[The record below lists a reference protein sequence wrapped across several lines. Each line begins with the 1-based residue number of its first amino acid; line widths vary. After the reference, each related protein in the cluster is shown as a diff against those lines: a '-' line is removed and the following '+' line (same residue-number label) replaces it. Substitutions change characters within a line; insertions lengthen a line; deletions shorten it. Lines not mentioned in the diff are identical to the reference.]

1 MLADYNNYLTHI
13 DYEALW
19 GFSVELAAKW
29 EPQSLI
35 VFDRSVI
42 HSSCHFANKELQNKL
57 FLTIALAFSFVLVA
71 QENAD
76 GEPTT
81 IQGLLQL
88 VEEGRTSEQT
98 VNAQREAD
106 FLANKN
112 QQAAKLAREKRELA
126 RQEKIADELETE
138 YKKND
143 AILVVKEA
151 AYKKELGSLVE
162 LFGHLQSSA
171 GEAAVQFS
179 GSLTSPQFGLE
190 RVNFLNDLTSK
201 MSETTELPTIREIEG
216 LWYELQREMVAS
228 GQVVSFD
235 TTVVDV
241 DGESSTCK
249 VTRVGLF
256 NAVCDGKYLEYVSAT
271 GQFAFLPRQ
280 PAGRYTK
287 TAKSVGNAEVG
298 EQVRFGIDPTGPTGG
313 SLLANLIQTPSIME
327 RAQQG
332 REVGYAIIF
341 VGLIA
346 VIFAFYKLYSLYMI
360 STAVKKQANNKA
372 LDAANPLGRVL
383 KVGQDHFNKDIDT
396 LELKLAEAI
405 MAERPAIERW
415 IGAVRIISVVA
426 PLAGLLGT
434 VTGMIVTFQM
444 ITLYGTGDPK
454 LMAGGISQA
463 LVTTVLGLLVAIP
476 TTLLHS
482 FTASSAKGI
491 ISVLEEQST
500 GILAERA
507 EGS

>member
-1 MLADYNNYLTHI
+1 MKNYLSILFLLSLTI
-13 DYEALW
+13 NTIFAQDSEGEETEISTVEALLLLVKE
-19 GFSVELAAKW
+19 GKTKE
-29 EPQSLI
+29 QS
-35 VFDRSVI
+35 
-42 HSSCHFANKELQNKL
+42 
-57 FLTIALAFSFVLVA
+57 
-71 QENAD
+71 ENAD
-76 GEPTT
+76 
-81 IQGLLQL
+81 
-88 VEEGRTSEQT
+88 
-98 VNAQREAD
+98 REAQ
-106 FLANKN
+106 FMANKN
-112 QQAAKLAREKRELA
+112 KQAEILAAEKRELA
-126 RQEKIADELETE
+126 RQERIADQLEAE
-138 YKKND
+138 YKKNED
-143 AILVVKEA
+143 ILRVKEE
-151 AYKKELGSLVE
+151 AYQKELGSLVE

-179 GSLTSPQFGLE
+179 GSLTSPQYGVE
-190 RVNFLNDLTSK
+190 RVDFLNNLTSK

-235 TTVVDV
+235 TTVIDV
-241 DGESSTCK
+241 DGESSTCN

-256 NAVCDGKYLEYVSAT
+256 NAVCDGKYLEYVAAT
-271 GQFAFLPRQ
+271 GQYAFLPRQ

-287 TAKSVGNAEVG
+287 TAKNVGNADVG
-298 EQVRFGIDPTGPTGG
+298 EQVRFGVDPTGPTGG
-313 SLLANLIQTPSIME
+313 SLLANLIQTPSLAE
-327 RAQQG
+327 RAAQG

-341 VGLIA
+341 VGLIG
-346 VIFAFYKLYSLYMI
+346 IGLAFWKLYSLYI
-360 STAVKKQANNKA
+360 LGKAVRAQAGSKT
-372 LDAANPLGRVL
+372 LDVRNPLGRVL
-383 KVGQDHFNKDIDT
+383 KVGEENFKKDIDT

-405 MAERPAIERW
+405 MAERPSIERG
-415 IGAVRIISVVA
+415 ISAVRIISVVA

-507 EGS
+507 EGN

>member
-1 MLADYNNYLTHI
+1 MKKYLSI
-13 DYEALW
+13 L
-19 GFSVELAAKW
+19 
-29 EPQSLI
+29 
-35 VFDRSVI
+35 
-42 HSSCHFANKELQNKL
+42 
-57 FLTIALAFSFVLVA
+57 FVLSLTLNTFVVA
-71 QENAD
+71 QESEGDEA
-76 GEPTT
+76 EISTVEA
-81 IQGLLQL
+81 LLQL
-88 VEEGRTSEQT
+88 VKEGKTKEQSE
-98 VNAQREAD
+98 NADREAK
-106 FLANKN
+106 FMANKN
-112 QQAAKLAREKRELA
+112 EQAAILAAEKRELA
-126 RQEKIADELETE
+126 RQERIADQLEAE
-138 YKKND
+138 YKKNEE
-143 AILVVKEA
+143 ILRVKEE
-151 AYKKELGSLVE
+151 AYQKELGSLVE

-179 GSLTSPQFGLE
+179 GSLTSPQYGLD
-190 RVNFLNDLTSK
+190 RVDFLNSLTSK

-235 TTVVDV
+235 TTVIDV
-241 DGESSTCK
+241 DGESSTCN

-256 NAVCDGKYLEYVSAT
+256 NAVCDGKYLEYVAAT
-271 GQFAFLPRQ
+271 GQYAFLPRQ
-280 PAGRYTK
+280 PAGRFTK
-287 TAKSVGNAEVG
+287 TAKSVGNADAG
-298 EQVRFGIDPTGPTGG
+298 EQVRFGVDPTGPTGG
-313 SLLANLIQTPSIME
+313 SLLANLIQTPSLAE
-327 RAQQG
+327 RAAQG

-341 VGLIA
+341 VGLIG
-346 VIFAFYKLYSLYMI
+346 IGLAFWKLWSLYVLGK
-360 STAVKKQANNKA
+360 AVRTQAGSKT
-372 LDAANPLGRVL
+372 LDVRNPLGRVL
-383 KVGQDHFNKDIDT
+383 KVGEENFNKDIDT

-405 MAERPAIERW
+405 MAERPSIERG

>member
-1 MLADYNNYLTHI
+1 MKKYLSI
-13 DYEALW
+13 
-19 GFSVELAAKW
+19 
-29 EPQSLI
+29 I
-35 VFDRSVI
+35 
-42 HSSCHFANKELQNKL
+42 
-57 FLTIALAFSFVLVA
+57 FVLSLTLNTFVVA
-71 QENAD
+71 QESEGDEA
-76 GEPTT
+76 EISTVEA
-81 IQGLLQL
+81 LLQL
-88 VEEGRTSEQT
+88 VKEGKTKEQSE
-98 VNAQREAD
+98 NADREAK
-106 FLANKN
+106 FMANKN
-112 QQAAKLAREKRELA
+112 EQAAILAAEKRELA
-126 RQEKIADELETE
+126 RQERIADQLEAE
-138 YKKND
+138 YKKNEE
-143 AILVVKEA
+143 ILRVKEE
-151 AYKKELGSLVE
+151 AYQKELGSLVE

-179 GSLTSPQFGLE
+179 GSLTSPQYGLE
-190 RVNFLNDLTSK
+190 RVDFLNELTSK

-235 TTVVDV
+235 TTVIDV
-241 DGESSTCK
+241 DGESSTCN

-256 NAVCDGKYLEYVSAT
+256 NAVCDGKYLEYVAAT
-271 GQFAFLPRQ
+271 GQYAFLPRQ
-280 PAGRYTK
+280 PAGRFTK
-287 TAKSVGNAEVG
+287 TAKSVGNADAG

-313 SLLANLIQTPSIME
+313 SLLANLIQTPSLAE
-327 RAQQG
+327 RAAQG

-341 VGLIA
+341 VGLIG
-346 VIFAFYKLYSLYMI
+346 IGLAFWKLWSLYVLGK
-360 STAVKKQANNKA
+360 AVRAQAGSKT
-372 LDAANPLGRVL
+372 LDVRNPLGRVL
-383 KVGQDHFNKDIDT
+383 KVGEENFKKDIDT

-405 MAERPAIERW
+405 MAERPSIERG

>member
-1 MLADYNNYLTHI
+1 MKKYLSI
-13 DYEALW
+13 L
-19 GFSVELAAKW
+19 FVL
-29 EPQSLI
+29 SLT
-35 VFDRSVI
+35 F
-42 HSSCHFANKELQNKL
+42 N
-57 FLTIALAFSFVLVA
+57 SFVFAQDAEEETPEVSTVEAPLMLVKEGKT
-71 QENAD
+71 QE
-76 GEPTT
+76 
-81 IQGLLQL
+81 Q
-88 VEEGRTSEQT
+88 SE
-98 VNAQREAD
+98 NSQREAK

-112 QQAAKLAREKRELA
+112 KQAETLAAEKRELA
-126 RQEKIADELETE
+126 RQERIADQLEAE
-138 YKKND
+138 YKKNEE
-143 AILVVKEA
+143 ILRVKEE
-151 AYKKELGSLVE
+151 AYQKELGSLVE

-190 RVNFLNDLTSK
+190 RVDFLNDLTSK

-280 PAGRYTK
+280 PVGRFTK
-287 TAKSVGNAEVG
+287 TAKKVGNADPG
-298 EQVRFGIDPTGPTGG
+298 DQVKFGIDPTGPTGG
-313 SLLANLIQTPSIME
+313 SLLANLIQTPSLAE
-327 RAQQG
+327 RAAQG

-341 VGLIA
+341 VGLIG
-346 VIFAFYKLYSLYMI
+346 IGIAFWKLWSLFVLGK
-360 STAVKKQANNKA
+360 AVKAQSGSKT
-372 LDAANPLGRVL
+372 LDVRNPLGRVL
-383 KVGQDHFNKDIDT
+383 KVGEENFKKDIDT

-405 MAERPAIERW
+405 MAERPSIERG

>member
-1 MLADYNNYLTHI
+1 MKKYLSI
-13 DYEALW
+13 
-19 GFSVELAAKW
+19 
-29 EPQSLI
+29 I
-35 VFDRSVI
+35 
-42 HSSCHFANKELQNKL
+42 
-57 FLTIALAFSFVLVA
+57 FVLSLTLNTFVVA
-71 QENAD
+71 QESEGDEA
-76 GEPTT
+76 EISTVEA
-81 IQGLLQL
+81 LLQL
-88 VEEGRTSEQT
+88 VKEGKTKEQSA
-98 VNAQREAD
+98 NADREAK
-106 FLANKN
+106 FMANKN
-112 QQAAKLAREKRELA
+112 EQAAILAAEKRELA
-126 RQEKIADELETE
+126 RQERIADQLEAE
-138 YKKND
+138 YKKNEE
-143 AILVVKEA
+143 ILRVKEE
-151 AYKKELGSLVE
+151 AYQKELGSLVE

-179 GSLTSPQFGLE
+179 GSLTSPQYGLE
-190 RVNFLNDLTSK
+190 RVDFLNELTSK

-235 TTVVDV
+235 TTVIDV
-241 DGESSTCK
+241 DGESSTCN

-256 NAVCDGKYLEYVSAT
+256 NAVCDGKYLEYVAAT
-271 GQFAFLPRQ
+271 GQYAFLPRQ
-280 PAGRYTK
+280 PAGRFTK
-287 TAKSVGNAEVG
+287 TAKSVGNADVG
-298 EQVRFGIDPTGPTGG
+298 EQVRFGVDPTGPTGG
-313 SLLANLIQTPSIME
+313 SLLANLIQTPSLAE
-327 RAQQG
+327 RAAQG

-341 VGLIA
+341 VGLIG
-346 VIFAFYKLYSLYMI
+346 ISLAFWKLWSLYVLGK
-360 STAVKKQANNKA
+360 AVRAQAGSKT
-372 LDAANPLGRVL
+372 LDVRNPLGRVL
-383 KVGQDHFNKDIDT
+383 KVGEENFKKDIDT

-405 MAERPAIERW
+405 MAERPSIERG

>member
-1 MLADYNNYLTHI
+1 MKKYLSI
-13 DYEALW
+13 L
-19 GFSVELAAKW
+19 
-29 EPQSLI
+29 
-35 VFDRSVI
+35 
-42 HSSCHFANKELQNKL
+42 
-57 FLTIALAFSFVLVA
+57 FVLSLTLNTFVVA
-71 QENAD
+71 QESEGDEA
-76 GEPTT
+76 EISTVEA
-81 IQGLLQL
+81 LLQL
-88 VEEGRTSEQT
+88 VKEGKTKEQSE
-98 VNAQREAD
+98 NADREAK
-106 FLANKN
+106 FMANKN
-112 QQAAKLAREKRELA
+112 EQAAILAAEKRELA
-126 RQEKIADELETE
+126 RQERIADQLEAE
-138 YKKND
+138 YKKNEE
-143 AILVVKEA
+143 ILRVKEE
-151 AYKKELGSLVE
+151 AYQKELGSLVE

-179 GSLTSPQFGLE
+179 GSLTSPQYGLE
-190 RVNFLNDLTSK
+190 RVDFLNELTSK

-235 TTVVDV
+235 TTVIDV
-241 DGESSTCK
+241 DGESSTCN

-256 NAVCDGKYLEYVSAT
+256 NAVCDGKYLEYVAAT
-271 GQFAFLPRQ
+271 GQYAFLPRQ
-280 PAGRYTK
+280 PAGRFTK
-287 TAKSVGNAEVG
+287 TAKSVGDADAG

-313 SLLANLIQTPSIME
+313 SLLANLIQTPSLAE
-327 RAQQG
+327 RAAQG

-341 VGLIA
+341 VGLIG
-346 VIFAFYKLYSLYMI
+346 IGLAFWKLWSLYVLGR
-360 STAVKKQANNKA
+360 AVRAQAGSKT
-372 LDAANPLGRVL
+372 LDIRNPLGRVL
-383 KVGQDHFNKDIDT
+383 KIGEENFKKDIDT

-405 MAERPAIERW
+405 MAERPSIERG

>member
-1 MLADYNNYLTHI
+1 MKKYLPI
-13 DYEALW
+13 L
-19 GFSVELAAKW
+19 FIL
-29 EPQSLI
+29 SLTLNTFI
-35 VFDRSVI
+35 F
-42 HSSCHFANKELQNKL
+42 
-57 FLTIALAFSFVLVA
+57 A
-71 QENAD
+71 QESESDEA
-76 GEPTT
+76 EISTVEA
-81 IQGLLQL
+81 LLQL
-88 VEEGRTSEQT
+88 VKEGKTKEQSA
-98 VNAQREAD
+98 NAEREAK
-106 FLANKN
+106 FMANKN
-112 QQAAKLAREKRELA
+112 EQAAILAAEKRELA
-126 RQEKIADELETE
+126 RQERIADQLEAE
-138 YKKND
+138 YKKNEE
-143 AILVVKEA
+143 ILRVKEE
-151 AYKKELGSLVE
+151 AYQKELGSLVE

-179 GSLTSPQFGLE
+179 GSLTSPQYGLD
-190 RVNFLNDLTSK
+190 RVDFLNSLTSK

-235 TTVVDV
+235 TIVIDV
-241 DGESSTCK
+241 DGESSTCN

-256 NAVCDGKYLEYVSAT
+256 NAVCDGKYLEYVAST
-271 GQFAFLPRQ
+271 GQYAFLPRQ
-280 PAGRYTK
+280 PAGRFTK
-287 TAKSVGNAEVG
+287 TAKSVGNADAG

-313 SLLANLIQTPSIME
+313 SLLANLIQTPSLAE
-327 RAQQG
+327 RAAQG

-341 VGLIA
+341 VGLIG
-346 VIFAFYKLYSLYMI
+346 IGLAFWKLWSLYVLGK
-360 STAVKKQANNKA
+360 AVRAQSGSKT
-372 LDAANPLGRVL
+372 LDVRNPLGRVL
-383 KVGQDHFNKDIDT
+383 KVGEENFSKDIDT

-405 MAERPAIERW
+405 MAERPSIERG

>member
-1 MLADYNNYLTHI
+1 MKKYLSILFVLSLTFNSFVFAQ
-13 DYEALW
+13 DAEEETPEVSTVEALLMLVKE
-19 GFSVELAAKW
+19 GKTQE
-29 EPQSLI
+29 QS
-35 VFDRSVI
+35 
-42 HSSCHFANKELQNKL
+42 
-57 FLTIALAFSFVLVA
+57 
-71 QENAD
+71 EN
-76 GEPTT
+76 
-81 IQGLLQL
+81 
-88 VEEGRTSEQT
+88 S
-98 VNAQREAD
+98 QREAK

-112 QQAAKLAREKRELA
+112 KQAETLAAEKRELA
-126 RQEKIADELETE
+126 RQERIADQLEAE
-138 YKKND
+138 YKKNEE
-143 AILVVKEA
+143 ILRVKEE
-151 AYKKELGSLVE
+151 AYQKELGSLVE

-190 RVNFLNDLTSK
+190 RVDFLNDLTSK

-280 PAGRYTK
+280 PVGRFTK
-287 TAKSVGNAEVG
+287 TAKKVGNADPG
-298 EQVRFGIDPTGPTGG
+298 DQVKFGIDPTGPTGG
-313 SLLANLIQTPSIME
+313 SLLANLIQTPSLAE
-327 RAQQG
+327 RAAQG
-332 REVGYAIIF
+332 REVCYAIIF
-341 VGLIA
+341 VGLIG
-346 VIFAFYKLYSLYMI
+346 IGIAFWKLWSLFVLGK
-360 STAVKKQANNKA
+360 AVKAQSGSKT
-372 LDAANPLGRVL
+372 LDVRNPLGRVL
-383 KVGQDHFNKDIDT
+383 KVGEENFKKDIDT

-405 MAERPAIERW
+405 MAERPSIERG

>member
-1 MLADYNNYLTHI
+1 MKKHI
-13 DYEALW
+13 S
-19 GFSVELAAKW
+19 F
-29 EPQSLI
+29 
-35 VFDRSVI
+35 
-42 HSSCHFANKELQNKL
+42 L
-57 FLTIALAFSFVLVA
+57 FVLSLTINTFVFA
-71 QENAD
+71 QESEAD
-76 GEPTT
+76 EIEISTVEA
-81 IQGLLQL
+81 LLQL
-88 VEEGRTSEQT
+88 VKEGKTKEQSENT
-98 VNAQREAD
+98 EREAK
-106 FLANKN
+106 FMANKN
-112 QQAAKLAREKRELA
+112 KQAEILAAEKRELA
-126 RQEKIADELETE
+126 RQERIADQLEAE
-138 YKKND
+138 YKKNEE
-143 AILVVKEA
+143 ILRVKEE
-151 AYKKELGSLVE
+151 AYQKELGSLVE

-179 GSLTSPQFGLE
+179 GSLTSPQYGLE
-190 RVNFLNDLTSK
+190 RVDFLNDLTSK

-235 TTVVDV
+235 TTVIDV
-241 DGESSTCK
+241 DGESSTCN

-256 NAVCDGKYLEYVSAT
+256 NAVCDGKYLEYVAAT
-271 GQFAFLPRQ
+271 GQYAFLPRQ

-287 TAKSVGNAEVG
+287 TAKKVGNADAG

-313 SLLANLIQTPSIME
+313 SLLANLIQTPSLTE
-327 RAQQG
+327 RAAQG

-341 VGLIA
+341 VGLIG
-346 VIFAFYKLYSLYMI
+346 IGLAFWKLWSLYVLGK
-360 STAVKKQANNKA
+360 AVRSQAGSKT
-372 LDAANPLGRVL
+372 LDVRNPLGRVL
-383 KVGQDHFNKDIDT
+383 KVGEENFSKDIDT

-405 MAERPAIERW
+405 MAERPSIERG

>member
-1 MLADYNNYLTHI
+1 MKKYLSILFVLTFTLNSFVFAQ
-13 DYEALW
+13 DAEEETPEVTTVEALLMLVKE
-19 GFSVELAAKW
+19 GKTKE
-29 EPQSLI
+29 QS
-35 VFDRSVI
+35 
-42 HSSCHFANKELQNKL
+42 
-57 FLTIALAFSFVLVA
+57 
-71 QENAD
+71 EN
-76 GEPTT
+76 
-81 IQGLLQL
+81 
-88 VEEGRTSEQT
+88 S
-98 VNAQREAD
+98 QREAK

-112 QQAAKLAREKRELA
+112 KQAETLAAEKRELA
-126 RQEKIADELETE
+126 RQERIADQLEAE
-138 YKKND
+138 YKKNEE
-143 AILVVKEA
+143 ILRVKEE
-151 AYKKELGSLVE
+151 AYQKELGSLVE

-190 RVNFLNDLTSK
+190 RVDFLNDLTSK

-280 PAGRYTK
+280 PVGRFTK
-287 TAKSVGNAEVG
+287 TAKKVGNADPG
-298 EQVRFGIDPTGPTGG
+298 EQVKFGIDPTGPTGG
-313 SLLANLIQTPSIME
+313 SLLANLIQTPSLAE
-327 RAQQG
+327 RAAQG

-341 VGLIA
+341 VGLIG
-346 VIFAFYKLYSLYMI
+346 IGIAFWKLWSLFMLGK
-360 STAVKKQANNKA
+360 AVKAQSGSKT
-372 LDAANPLGRVL
+372 LDVRNPLGRVL
-383 KVGQDHFNKDIDT
+383 KVGEDNFKKDIDT

-405 MAERPAIERW
+405 MAERPSIERG

>member
-1 MLADYNNYLTHI
+1 MKKYLSI
-13 DYEALW
+13 L
-19 GFSVELAAKW
+19 
-29 EPQSLI
+29 
-35 VFDRSVI
+35 
-42 HSSCHFANKELQNKL
+42 
-57 FLTIALAFSFVLVA
+57 FVLSLTLNTFVVA
-71 QENAD
+71 QESEGDEA
-76 GEPTT
+76 EISTVEA
-81 IQGLLQL
+81 LLQL
-88 VEEGRTSEQT
+88 VKEGKTKEQSE
-98 VNAQREAD
+98 NADREAK
-106 FLANKN
+106 FIANKN
-112 QQAAKLAREKRELA
+112 EQAAILAAEKRELA
-126 RQEKIADELETE
+126 RQERIADQLEAE
-138 YKKND
+138 YKKNEE
-143 AILVVKEA
+143 ILRVKEE
-151 AYKKELGSLVE
+151 AYQKELGSLVE

-179 GSLTSPQFGLE
+179 GSLTSPQYGLE
-190 RVNFLNDLTSK
+190 RVDFLNELTSK

-235 TTVVDV
+235 TTVIDV
-241 DGESSTCK
+241 DGESSTCN

-256 NAVCDGKYLEYVSAT
+256 NAVCDGKYLEYVAAT
-271 GQFAFLPRQ
+271 GQYAFLPRQ
-280 PAGRYTK
+280 PAGRFTK
-287 TAKSVGNAEVG
+287 TAKSVGNADAG
-298 EQVRFGIDPTGPTGG
+298 EQVRFGVDPTGPTGG
-313 SLLANLIQTPSIME
+313 SLLANLIQTPSLAE
-327 RAQQG
+327 RAAQG

-341 VGLIA
+341 VGLIG
-346 VIFAFYKLYSLYMI
+346 IGLAFWKLWSLYVLGK
-360 STAVKKQANNKA
+360 AVRAQAGSKT
-372 LDAANPLGRVL
+372 LDVRNPLGRVL
-383 KVGQDHFNKDIDT
+383 KVGEENFKKDIDT

-405 MAERPAIERW
+405 MAERPSIERG

>member
-1 MLADYNNYLTHI
+1 MKKYLSI
-13 DYEALW
+13 L
-19 GFSVELAAKW
+19 
-29 EPQSLI
+29 
-35 VFDRSVI
+35 
-42 HSSCHFANKELQNKL
+42 
-57 FLTIALAFSFVLVA
+57 FVLSLTLNTFVFA
-71 QENAD
+71 QESEGDEA
-76 GEPTT
+76 EISTVEA
-81 IQGLLQL
+81 LLQL
-88 VEEGRTSEQT
+88 VKEGKTKEQSA
-98 VNAQREAD
+98 NADREAK
-106 FLANKN
+106 FMANKN
-112 QQAAKLAREKRELA
+112 EQAAILAAEKRELA
-126 RQEKIADELETE
+126 RQERIADQLEAE
-138 YKKND
+138 YKKNEE
-143 AILVVKEA
+143 ILRVKEE
-151 AYKKELGSLVE
+151 AYQKELGSLVE

-179 GSLTSPQFGLE
+179 GSLTSPQYGLE
-190 RVNFLNDLTSK
+190 RVDFLNELTSK

-235 TTVVDV
+235 TTVIDV
-241 DGESSTCK
+241 DGESSTCN

-256 NAVCDGKYLEYVSAT
+256 NAVCDGKYLEYVAAT
-271 GQFAFLPRQ
+271 GQYAFLPRQ
-280 PAGRYTK
+280 PAGRFTK
-287 TAKSVGNAEVG
+287 TAKSVGNADVG
-298 EQVRFGIDPTGPTGG
+298 EQVRFGVDPTGPTGG
-313 SLLANLIQTPSIME
+313 SLLANLIQTPSLAE
-327 RAQQG
+327 RAAQG

-341 VGLIA
+341 VGLIG
-346 VIFAFYKLYSLYMI
+346 IGLAFWKLWSLYVLGK
-360 STAVKKQANNKA
+360 AVRAQAGSKT
-372 LDAANPLGRVL
+372 LDVRNPLGRVL
-383 KVGQDHFNKDIDT
+383 KVGEENFSKDIDT

-405 MAERPAIERW
+405 MAERPSIERG

>member
-1 MLADYNNYLTHI
+1 MKKYLSI
-13 DYEALW
+13 L
-19 GFSVELAAKW
+19 
-29 EPQSLI
+29 
-35 VFDRSVI
+35 
-42 HSSCHFANKELQNKL
+42 
-57 FLTIALAFSFVLVA
+57 FVLSLTLNTFVVA
-71 QENAD
+71 QESEGDEA
-76 GEPTT
+76 EISTVEA
-81 IQGLLQL
+81 LLQL
-88 VEEGRTSEQT
+88 VKEGKTKEQSE
-98 VNAQREAD
+98 NADREAK
-106 FLANKN
+106 FMANKN
-112 QQAAKLAREKRELA
+112 EQAAILAAEKRELA
-126 RQEKIADELETE
+126 RQERIADQLEAE
-138 YKKND
+138 YKKNEG
-143 AILVVKEA
+143 ILRVKEE
-151 AYKKELGSLVE
+151 AYQKELGSLVE

-179 GSLTSPQFGLE
+179 GSLTSPQYGLE
-190 RVNFLNDLTSK
+190 RVDFLNELTSK

-235 TTVVDV
+235 TTVIDV
-241 DGESSTCK
+241 DGESSTCN

-256 NAVCDGKYLEYVSAT
+256 NAVCDGKYLEYVAAT
-271 GQFAFLPRQ
+271 GQYAFLPRQ
-280 PAGRYTK
+280 PAGRFTK
-287 TAKSVGNAEVG
+287 TAKSVGNADAG
-298 EQVRFGIDPTGPTGG
+298 EQVRFGVDPTGPTGG
-313 SLLANLIQTPSIME
+313 SLLANLIQTPSLAE
-327 RAQQG
+327 RAAQG

-341 VGLIA
+341 VGLIG
-346 VIFAFYKLYSLYMI
+346 IGLAFWKLWSLYVLGK
-360 STAVKKQANNKA
+360 AVRTQAGSKT
-372 LDAANPLGRVL
+372 LDVRNPLGRVL
-383 KVGQDHFNKDIDT
+383 KVGEENFKKDIDT

-405 MAERPAIERW
+405 MAERPSIERG

>member
-1 MLADYNNYLTHI
+1 MKKYLSILFVLTFTLNSFVFAQ
-13 DYEALW
+13 DAEEETPEVTTVEALLMLVKE
-19 GFSVELAAKW
+19 GKTKE
-29 EPQSLI
+29 QS
-35 VFDRSVI
+35 
-42 HSSCHFANKELQNKL
+42 
-57 FLTIALAFSFVLVA
+57 
-71 QENAD
+71 EN
-76 GEPTT
+76 
-81 IQGLLQL
+81 
-88 VEEGRTSEQT
+88 S
-98 VNAQREAD
+98 QREAK

-112 QQAAKLAREKRELA
+112 KQAETLAAEKRELA
-126 RQEKIADELETE
+126 RQERIADQLEAE
-138 YKKND
+138 YKKNEE
-143 AILVVKEA
+143 ILRVKEE
-151 AYKKELGSLVE
+151 AYQKELGSLVE

-190 RVNFLNDLTSK
+190 RVDFLNDLTSK

-280 PAGRYTK
+280 PVGRFTK
-287 TAKSVGNAEVG
+287 TAKKVGNADPG
-298 EQVRFGIDPTGPTGG
+298 DQIKFGIDPTGPTGG
-313 SLLANLIQTPSIME
+313 SLLANLIQTPSLAE
-327 RAQQG
+327 RAAQG

-341 VGLIA
+341 VGLIG
-346 VIFAFYKLYSLYMI
+346 IGIAFWKLWSLFVLGK
-360 STAVKKQANNKA
+360 AVKAQSGSKT
-372 LDAANPLGRVL
+372 LDVRNPLGRVL
-383 KVGQDHFNKDIDT
+383 KVGEENFKKDIDT

-405 MAERPAIERW
+405 MAERPSIERG

>member
-1 MLADYNNYLTHI
+1 MKNYLSILFLLSITLNTFI
-13 DYEALW
+13 FAQDSEDEAVEVSTVEALLML
-19 GFSVELAAKW
+19 V
-29 EPQSLI
+29 
-35 VFDRSVI
+35 
-42 HSSCHFANKELQNKL
+42 KEGK
-57 FLTIALAFSFVLVA
+57 TA
-71 QENAD
+71 
-76 GEPTT
+76 
-81 IQGLLQL
+81 
-88 VEEGRTSEQT
+88 EQT
-98 VNAQREAD
+98 ENSKREAR
-106 FLANKN
+106 FMANKN
-112 QQAAKLAREKRELA
+112 QQAEILAAEKRELA
-126 RQEKIADELETE
+126 RQERIADQLEAE
-138 YKKND
+138 YKKNEE
-143 AILVVKEA
+143 ILRVKEE
-151 AYKKELGSLVE
+151 AYQKELGSLVE

-179 GSLTSPQFGLE
+179 GSLTSAQYGLE
-190 RVNFLNDLTSK
+190 RVSFLNDLTSK

-228 GQVVSFD
+228 GQVVSFE
-235 TTVVDV
+235 TTVIDV
-241 DGESSTCK
+241 DGESSTCN

-256 NAVCDGKYLEYVSAT
+256 NAVCDGKYLEYVSAS
-271 GQFAFLPRQ
+271 GQYAFLPRQ

-287 TAKSVGNAEVG
+287 TAKNVGQAEAG
-298 EQVRFGIDPTGPTGG
+298 EEVKFGVDPTGPTGG
-313 SLLANLIQTPSIME
+313 SLLANLIQTPSLAE
-327 RAQQG
+327 RAAQG

-341 VGLIA
+341 VGLIG
-346 VIFAFYKLYSLYMI
+346 IGIAFWKLWSLYVLGR
-360 STAVKKQANNKA
+360 AVKAQSSSKTV
-372 LDAANPLGRVL
+372 DVRNPLGRVL
-383 KVGQDHFNKDIDT
+383 KVGEENFKKDIDT

-405 MAERPAIERW
+405 MAERPSIERG

-507 EGS
+507 EGNN

>member
-1 MLADYNNYLTHI
+1 MKKYLSI
-13 DYEALW
+13 
-19 GFSVELAAKW
+19 
-29 EPQSLI
+29 I
-35 VFDRSVI
+35 
-42 HSSCHFANKELQNKL
+42 
-57 FLTIALAFSFVLVA
+57 FVLSLTLNTFVFA
-71 QENAD
+71 QESEGDEA
-76 GEPTT
+76 EISTVEA
-81 IQGLLQL
+81 LLQL
-88 VEEGRTSEQT
+88 VKEGKTKEQSA
-98 VNAQREAD
+98 NADREAK
-106 FLANKN
+106 FMANKN
-112 QQAAKLAREKRELA
+112 EQAAILAAEKRELA
-126 RQEKIADELETE
+126 RQERIADQLEAE
-138 YKKND
+138 YKKNEE
-143 AILVVKEA
+143 ILRVKEE
-151 AYKKELGSLVE
+151 AYQKELGSLVE

-179 GSLTSPQFGLE
+179 GSLTSPQYGLE
-190 RVNFLNDLTSK
+190 RVDFLNELTSK

-235 TTVVDV
+235 TTVIDV
-241 DGESSTCK
+241 DGESSTCN

-256 NAVCDGKYLEYVSAT
+256 NAVCDGKYLEYVAAT
-271 GQFAFLPRQ
+271 GQYAFLPRQ
-280 PAGRYTK
+280 PAGRFTK
-287 TAKSVGNAEVG
+287 TAKSVGNADAG
-298 EQVRFGIDPTGPTGG
+298 EQVRFGVDPTGPTGG
-313 SLLANLIQTPSIME
+313 SLLANLIQTPSLAE
-327 RAQQG
+327 RAAQG

-341 VGLIA
+341 VGLIG
-346 VIFAFYKLYSLYMI
+346 IGLAFWKLWSLYVLGK
-360 STAVKKQANNKA
+360 AVRAQAGSKT
-372 LDAANPLGRVL
+372 LDVRNPLGRVL
-383 KVGQDHFNKDIDT
+383 KVGEENFKKDIDT

-405 MAERPAIERW
+405 MAERPSIERG

>member
-1 MLADYNNYLTHI
+1 MKKYLSI
-13 DYEALW
+13 L
-19 GFSVELAAKW
+19 FFL
-29 EPQSLI
+29 SLTL
-35 VFDRSVI
+35 
-42 HSSCHFANKELQNKL
+42 N
-57 FLTIALAFSFVLVA
+57 TFVVA
-71 QENAD
+71 QESEGDEA
-76 GEPTT
+76 EISTVEA
-81 IQGLLQL
+81 LLQL
-88 VEEGRTSEQT
+88 VKEGKTKEQSE
-98 VNAQREAD
+98 NADREAK
-106 FLANKN
+106 FMANKN
-112 QQAAKLAREKRELA
+112 EQAAILAAEKRELA
-126 RQEKIADELETE
+126 RQERIADQLEAE
-138 YKKND
+138 YKKNEE
-143 AILVVKEA
+143 ILRVKEE
-151 AYKKELGSLVE
+151 AYQKELGSLVE

-179 GSLTSPQFGLE
+179 GSLTSPQYGLE
-190 RVNFLNDLTSK
+190 RVDFLNELTSK

-235 TTVVDV
+235 TTVIDV
-241 DGESSTCK
+241 DGESSTCN

-256 NAVCDGKYLEYVSAT
+256 NAVCDGKYLEYVAAT
-271 GQFAFLPRQ
+271 GQYAFLPRQ
-280 PAGRYTK
+280 PAGRFTK
-287 TAKSVGNAEVG
+287 TAKSVGNADAG
-298 EQVRFGIDPTGPTGG
+298 EQVRFGVDPTGPTGG
-313 SLLANLIQTPSIME
+313 SLLANLIQTPSLAE
-327 RAQQG
+327 RAAQG
-332 REVGYAIIF
+332 REVGYAIIV
-341 VGLIA
+341 VGLIG
-346 VIFAFYKLYSLYMI
+346 IGLAFWKLWSLYVLGK
-360 STAVKKQANNKA
+360 AVRAQAGSKT
-372 LDAANPLGRVL
+372 LDVRNPLGRVL
-383 KVGQDHFNKDIDT
+383 KVGEENFNKDIDT

-405 MAERPAIERW
+405 MAERPSIERG

>member
-1 MLADYNNYLTHI
+1 MKKYLSI
-13 DYEALW
+13 L
-19 GFSVELAAKW
+19 
-29 EPQSLI
+29 
-35 VFDRSVI
+35 
-42 HSSCHFANKELQNKL
+42 
-57 FLTIALAFSFVLVA
+57 FVLSLTLNTFVVA
-71 QENAD
+71 QESEGDEA
-76 GEPTT
+76 EISTVEA
-81 IQGLLQL
+81 LLQL
-88 VEEGRTSEQT
+88 VKEGKTKEQSA
-98 VNAQREAD
+98 NADREAK
-106 FLANKN
+106 FMANKN
-112 QQAAKLAREKRELA
+112 EQAAILAAEKRELA
-126 RQEKIADELETE
+126 RQERIADQLEAE
-138 YKKND
+138 YKKNEE
-143 AILVVKEA
+143 ILRVKEE
-151 AYKKELGSLVE
+151 AYQKELGSLVE

-179 GSLTSPQFGLE
+179 GSLTSPQYGLE
-190 RVNFLNDLTSK
+190 RVDFLNELTSK

-235 TTVVDV
+235 TTVIDV
-241 DGESSTCK
+241 DGESSTCN

-256 NAVCDGKYLEYVSAT
+256 NAVCDGKYLEYVAAT
-271 GQFAFLPRQ
+271 GQYAFLPRQ
-280 PAGRYTK
+280 PAGRFTK
-287 TAKSVGNAEVG
+287 TAKSVGDADAG

-313 SLLANLIQTPSIME
+313 SLLANLIQTPSLAE
-327 RAQQG
+327 RAAQG

-341 VGLIA
+341 VGLIG
-346 VIFAFYKLYSLYMI
+346 IGLAFWKLWSLYVLGK
-360 STAVKKQANNKA
+360 AVRAQAGSKT
-372 LDAANPLGRVL
+372 LDVRNPLGRVL
-383 KVGQDHFNKDIDT
+383 KVGEENFKKDIDT

-405 MAERPAIERW
+405 MAERPSIERG

>member
-1 MLADYNNYLTHI
+1 MKKYLPI
-13 DYEALW
+13 L
-19 GFSVELAAKW
+19 
-29 EPQSLI
+29 
-35 VFDRSVI
+35 
-42 HSSCHFANKELQNKL
+42 
-57 FLTIALAFSFVLVA
+57 FVLSLTLNTFIFA
-71 QENAD
+71 QESESDEA
-76 GEPTT
+76 EISTVEA
-81 IQGLLQL
+81 LLQL
-88 VEEGRTSEQT
+88 VKEGKTKEQSA
-98 VNAQREAD
+98 NAEREAK
-106 FLANKN
+106 FMANKN
-112 QQAAKLAREKRELA
+112 EQAAILAAEKRELA
-126 RQEKIADELETE
+126 RQERIADQLEAE
-138 YKKND
+138 YKKNEE
-143 AILVVKEA
+143 ILRVKEE
-151 AYKKELGSLVE
+151 AYQKELGSLVE

-179 GSLTSPQFGLE
+179 GSLTSPQYGLD
-190 RVNFLNDLTSK
+190 RVDFLNSLTSK

-235 TTVVDV
+235 TTVIDV
-241 DGESSTCK
+241 DGESSTCN

-256 NAVCDGKYLEYVSAT
+256 NAVCDGKYLEYVAAT
-271 GQFAFLPRQ
+271 GQYAFLPRQ
-280 PAGRYTK
+280 PAGRFTK
-287 TAKSVGNAEVG
+287 TAKSVGNADAG
-298 EQVRFGIDPTGPTGG
+298 EQVRFGVDPTGPTGG
-313 SLLANLIQTPSIME
+313 SLLANLIQTPSLAE
-327 RAQQG
+327 RAAQG

-341 VGLIA
+341 VGLIG
-346 VIFAFYKLYSLYMI
+346 IGLAFWKLWSLYVLGK
-360 STAVKKQANNKA
+360 AVRAQSGSKT
-372 LDAANPLGRVL
+372 LDVRNPLGRVL
-383 KVGQDHFNKDIDT
+383 KVGEENFSKDIDT

-405 MAERPAIERW
+405 MAERPSIERG

>member
-1 MLADYNNYLTHI
+1 MKKYLSI
-13 DYEALW
+13 L
-19 GFSVELAAKW
+19 
-29 EPQSLI
+29 
-35 VFDRSVI
+35 
-42 HSSCHFANKELQNKL
+42 
-57 FLTIALAFSFVLVA
+57 FVLSLTFNTFVVA
-71 QENAD
+71 QESEGDEA
-76 GEPTT
+76 EISTVEA
-81 IQGLLQL
+81 LLQL
-88 VEEGRTSEQT
+88 VKEGKTKEQSE
-98 VNAQREAD
+98 NADREAK
-106 FLANKN
+106 FMANKN
-112 QQAAKLAREKRELA
+112 EQAAILAAEKRELA
-126 RQEKIADELETE
+126 RQERIADQLEAE
-138 YKKND
+138 YKKNEE
-143 AILVVKEA
+143 ILRVKEE
-151 AYKKELGSLVE
+151 AYQKELGSLVE

-179 GSLTSPQFGLE
+179 GSLTSPQYGLE
-190 RVNFLNDLTSK
+190 RVDFLNELTSK

-235 TTVVDV
+235 TTVIDV
-241 DGESSTCK
+241 DGESSTCN

-256 NAVCDGKYLEYVSAT
+256 NAVCDGKYLEYVAAT
-271 GQFAFLPRQ
+271 GQYAFLPRQ
-280 PAGRYTK
+280 PAGRFTK
-287 TAKSVGNAEVG
+287 TAKSVGNADVG
-298 EQVRFGIDPTGPTGG
+298 EQVRFGVDPTGPTGG
-313 SLLANLIQTPSIME
+313 SLLANLIQTPSLAE
-327 RAQQG
+327 RAAQG

-341 VGLIA
+341 VGLIG
-346 VIFAFYKLYSLYMI
+346 IGLAFWKLWSLYVLGK
-360 STAVKKQANNKA
+360 AVRAQAGSKT
-372 LDAANPLGRVL
+372 LDVRNPLGRVL
-383 KVGQDHFNKDIDT
+383 KVGEENFKKDIDT

-405 MAERPAIERW
+405 MAERPSIERG

>member
-1 MLADYNNYLTHI
+1 MKKFLSILFILSLSHSSLILAQDSEDSDTPEVSTV
-13 DYEALW
+13 EALLML
-19 GFSVELAAKW
+19 V
-29 EPQSLI
+29 
-35 VFDRSVI
+35 
-42 HSSCHFANKELQNKL
+42 KEGK
-57 FLTIALAFSFVLVA
+57 TK
-71 QENAD
+71 
-76 GEPTT
+76 
-81 IQGLLQL
+81 
-88 VEEGRTSEQT
+88 EQT
-98 VNAQREAD
+98 ENSKREAE

-112 QQAAKLAREKRELA
+112 KQAEILAAEKRELA
-126 RQEKIADELETE
+126 RQERIADQLEAE
-138 YKKND
+138 YKKNEE
-143 AILVVKEA
+143 ILRVKEE
-151 AYKKELGSLVE
+151 AYQKELGSLVE

-179 GSLTSPQFGLE
+179 GSLSSPQFGTE
-190 RVNFLNDLTSK
+190 RVDFLNDLTSK

-216 LWYELQREMVAS
+216 LWFELQREMAAS
-228 GQVVSFD
+228 GQVVSFE
-235 TTVVDV
+235 TTVIDV
-241 DGESSTCK
+241 DGESSTCN

-256 NAVCDGKYLEYVSAT
+256 NAVCDGKYLEYVAAT
-271 GQFAFLPRQ
+271 GQYAFLPRQ

-287 TAKSVGNAEVG
+287 TAKNVGNAESG
-298 EQVRFGIDPTGPTGG
+298 EQVKFGIDPTGPTGG
-313 SLLANLIQTPSIME
+313 SLLANLIQTPSLAE
-327 RAQQG
+327 RAAQG

-341 VGLIA
+341 VGLIG
-346 VIFAFYKLYSLYMI
+346 IGLAFWKLWSLYVLGK
-360 STAVKKQANNKA
+360 AVRAQSKSKT
-372 LDAANPLGRVL
+372 LDIRNPLGRVL
-383 KVGQDHFNKDIDT
+383 KVGEENFKKDIDT

-405 MAERPAIERW
+405 MAERPSIERG

>member
-1 MLADYNNYLTHI
+1 MKRYLSILFVLSLTFNI
-13 DYEALW
+13 FVFAQDAEEEAPEVSTVEALLMLVKE
-19 GFSVELAAKW
+19 GKTKE
-29 EPQSLI
+29 QS
-35 VFDRSVI
+35 
-42 HSSCHFANKELQNKL
+42 
-57 FLTIALAFSFVLVA
+57 
-71 QENAD
+71 EN
-76 GEPTT
+76 
-81 IQGLLQL
+81 
-88 VEEGRTSEQT
+88 S
-98 VNAQREAD
+98 QREAK

-112 QQAAKLAREKRELA
+112 KQAETLAAEKRELA
-126 RQEKIADELETE
+126 RQERIADQLEAE
-138 YKKND
+138 YKKNEE
-143 AILVVKEA
+143 ILRVKEE
-151 AYKKELGSLVE
+151 AYQKELGSLVE

-190 RVNFLNDLTSK
+190 RVDFLNDLTSK

-280 PAGRYTK
+280 PVGRFTK
-287 TAKSVGNAEVG
+287 TAKKVGNADPG
-298 EQVRFGIDPTGPTGG
+298 EQVKFGIDPTGPTGG
-313 SLLANLIQTPSIME
+313 SLLANLIQTPSLAE
-327 RAQQG
+327 RAAQG

-341 VGLIA
+341 VGLIG
-346 VIFAFYKLYSLYMI
+346 IGIAFWKLWSLFMLGK
-360 STAVKKQANNKA
+360 AVKAQSGSKT
-372 LDAANPLGRVL
+372 LDVRNPLGRVL
-383 KVGQDHFNKDIDT
+383 KVGEDNFKKDIDT

-405 MAERPAIERW
+405 MAERPSIERG

>member
-1 MLADYNNYLTHI
+1 MKKYLSI
-13 DYEALW
+13 L
-19 GFSVELAAKW
+19 
-29 EPQSLI
+29 
-35 VFDRSVI
+35 
-42 HSSCHFANKELQNKL
+42 
-57 FLTIALAFSFVLVA
+57 FVLSLTLNTFVVA
-71 QENAD
+71 QESEGDEA
-76 GEPTT
+76 EISTVEA
-81 IQGLLQL
+81 LLQL
-88 VEEGRTSEQT
+88 VKEGKTKEQSE
-98 VNAQREAD
+98 NADREAK
-106 FLANKN
+106 FMANKN
-112 QQAAKLAREKRELA
+112 EQAAILAAEKRELA
-126 RQEKIADELETE
+126 RQERIADQLEAE
-138 YKKND
+138 YKKNEE
-143 AILVVKEA
+143 ILRVKEE
-151 AYKKELGSLVE
+151 AYQKELGSLVE

-179 GSLTSPQFGLE
+179 GSLTSPQYGLE
-190 RVNFLNDLTSK
+190 RVDFLNELTSK

-235 TTVVDV
+235 TTVIDV
-241 DGESSTCK
+241 DGESSTCN

-256 NAVCDGKYLEYVSAT
+256 NAVCDGKYLEYVAAT
-271 GQFAFLPRQ
+271 GQYAFLPRQ
-280 PAGRYTK
+280 PAGRFTK
-287 TAKSVGNAEVG
+287 TAKSVGNADAG
-298 EQVRFGIDPTGPTGG
+298 EQVRFGVDPTGPTGG
-313 SLLANLIQTPSIME
+313 SLLANLIQTPSLAE
-327 RAQQG
+327 RAAQG

-341 VGLIA
+341 VGLIG
-346 VIFAFYKLYSLYMI
+346 IGLAFWKLWSLYVLGK
-360 STAVKKQANNKA
+360 AVRAQSGSKT
-372 LDAANPLGRVL
+372 LDVRNPLGRVL
-383 KVGQDHFNKDIDT
+383 KVGEENFNKDIDT

-405 MAERPAIERW
+405 MAERPSIERG

>member
-1 MLADYNNYLTHI
+1 MKKYLPI
-13 DYEALW
+13 L
-19 GFSVELAAKW
+19 
-29 EPQSLI
+29 
-35 VFDRSVI
+35 
-42 HSSCHFANKELQNKL
+42 
-57 FLTIALAFSFVLVA
+57 FVLSLTLNTFIFA
-71 QENAD
+71 QESESDETEISTVEA
-76 GEPTT
+76 
-81 IQGLLQL
+81 LLQL
-88 VEEGRTSEQT
+88 VKEGKTKEQSA
-98 VNAQREAD
+98 NAEREAK
-106 FLANKN
+106 FMANKN
-112 QQAAKLAREKRELA
+112 EQAAILAAEKRELA
-126 RQEKIADELETE
+126 RQERIADQLEAE
-138 YKKND
+138 YKKNEE
-143 AILVVKEA
+143 ILRVKEE
-151 AYKKELGSLVE
+151 AYQKELGSLVE

-179 GSLTSPQFGLE
+179 GSLTSPQYGLE
-190 RVNFLNDLTSK
+190 RVDFLNELTSK

-235 TTVVDV
+235 TTVIDV
-241 DGESSTCK
+241 DGESSTCN

-256 NAVCDGKYLEYVSAT
+256 NAVCDGKYLEYIAST
-271 GQFAFLPRQ
+271 GQYAFLPRQ
-280 PAGRYTK
+280 PAGRFTK
-287 TAKSVGNAEVG
+287 TAKSVGNADVG

-313 SLLANLIQTPSIME
+313 SLLANLIQTPSLAE
-327 RAQQG
+327 RAAQG

-341 VGLIA
+341 VGLIG
-346 VIFAFYKLYSLYMI
+346 IGLAFWKLWSLYVLGK
-360 STAVKKQANNKA
+360 AVRAQAGSKT
-372 LDAANPLGRVL
+372 LDVRNPLGRVL
-383 KVGQDHFNKDIDT
+383 KVGEENFKKDIDT

-405 MAERPAIERW
+405 MAERPSIERG